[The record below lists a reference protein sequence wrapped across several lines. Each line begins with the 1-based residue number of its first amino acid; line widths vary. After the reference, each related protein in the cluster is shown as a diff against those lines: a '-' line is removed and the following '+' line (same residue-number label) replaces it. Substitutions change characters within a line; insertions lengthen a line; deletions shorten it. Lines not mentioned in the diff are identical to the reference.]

1 MWTSEGMGDVMMS
14 VLKQLMMPIRRWWL
28 GVVMVL
34 GVAGVV
40 SILPACSFLSSPKT
54 IYVNQTILQSATNK
68 KWDEIAKVMK
78 DNGLTAEQPVIMLM
92 PDKQR
97 VGAKFMASVDLGLMG
112 LKLNGDMQMSGTPEY
127 NSQLQAIVLKNFA
140 VDSFNVKNLPAMAD
154 GLARRVIERMIGQKM
169 GADVPIYF
177 LKSDQLSFAGKEW
190 LPEKIVVEQERLSIT
205 LQPHDKP

>member
-1 MWTSEGMGDVMMS
+1 MNVF
-14 VLKQLMMPIRRWWL
+14 KQLMRSARRWWL
-28 GVVMVL
+28 GVVMFL
-34 GVAGVV
+34 GIAGVV
-40 SILPACSFLSSPKT
+40 GILPACSFLSTPKT
-54 IYVNQTILQSATNK
+54 IYVNQSILQSATNK
-68 KWDEIAKVMK
+68 KWDEISKVMK

-127 NSQLQAIVLKNFA
+127 SLQMQAIVLKNFA

>member
-78 DNGLTAEQPVIMLM
+78 DGSDEQRAALQKLINGGR
-92 PDKQR
+92 K
-97 VGAKFMASVDLGLMG
+97 
-112 LKLNGDMQMSGTPEY
+112 
-127 NSQLQAIVLKNFA
+127 
-140 VDSFNVKNLPAMAD
+140 
-154 GLARRVIERMIGQKM
+154 
-169 GADVPIYF
+169 
-177 LKSDQLSFAGKEW
+177 
-190 LPEKIVVEQERLSIT
+190 
-205 LQPHDKP
+205 

>member
-1 MWTSEGMGDVMMS
+1 MMS

-78 DNGLTAEQPVIMLM
+78 DNGLTAEQVRTRYSKGHPVREWFLPSGRRNEPLDIRNMALAALLAR
-92 PDKQR
+92 PINWAQLATAPGTAAPTTAPKVAAR
-97 VGAKFMASVDLGLMG
+97 PVRFKVGASL
-112 LKLNGDMQMSGTPEY
+112 
-127 NSQLQAIVLKNFA
+127 
-140 VDSFNVKNLPAMAD
+140 
-154 GLARRVIERMIGQKM
+154 R
-169 GADVPIYF
+169 
-177 LKSDQLSFAGKEW
+177 
-190 LPEKIVVEQERLSIT
+190 
-205 LQPHDKP
+205 

>member
-1 MWTSEGMGDVMMS
+1 MNVF
-14 VLKQLMMPIRRWWL
+14 KQWMRSARRLWL
-28 GVVMVL
+28 GVVMFL
-34 GVAGVV
+34 GIAGVV
-40 SILPACSFLSSPKT
+40 GILPACSFLSTPKT
-54 IYVNQTILQSATNK
+54 IYVNQSILQSATNK
-68 KWDEIAKVMK
+68 KWSEISKVMK

-97 VGAKFMASVDLGLMG
+97 VGAKFIASVDLGFMG

>member
-1 MWTSEGMGDVMMS
+1 MNIMNGMKQL
-14 VLKQLMMPIRRWWL
+14 VLKARRGWL
-28 GVVMVL
+28 GWLVIL
-34 GVAGVV
+34 GVAGAVGGL
-40 SILPACSFLSSPKT
+40 SACSFLSTPKT
-54 IYVNQTILQSATNK
+54 IYVNQSILQSATNK
-68 KWDEIAKVMK
+68 KWDEISKVMK

-97 VGAKFMASVDLGLMG
+97 VGAKFLASADLGLMG

-127 NSQLQAIVLKNFA
+127 NSQLQAIVLKNFS
-140 VDSFNVKNLPAMAD
+140 VDSFDVKNLPAMAD
-154 GLARRVIERMIGQKM
+154 GLARRVIEHMIGKKM
-169 GADVPIYF
+169 GVDVPIYF

>member
-1 MWTSEGMGDVMMS
+1 MNVF
-14 VLKQLMMPIRRWWL
+14 KQWMRSARRWWL
-28 GVVMVL
+28 GVVMFL
-34 GVAGVV
+34 GIAGVV
-40 SILPACSFLSSPKT
+40 GILPACSFLSTPKT
-54 IYVNQTILQSATNK
+54 IYVNQSILQSATNK
-68 KWDEIAKVMK
+68 KWSEISKVMK

-97 VGAKFMASVDLGLMG
+97 VGAKFIASVDLGFMG